1 MLKYHAQAH
10 VRRQAFEWCTMKRIL
25 YLFAF
30 FLPFYAFAGTLGFGT
45 SQTGTNILHG
55 IGASTQD
62 QAQSFVA
69 DETATGVTLSVATRF
84 YHGTGDDSG
93 SVTVYLY
100 SDNAGAPDTL
110 LYTGNTIANTSL
122 LSSCSSGSNA
132 WTFSSVDLTASTQ
145 YWLIFRNSAD
155 YGTDPVVTC
164 GDYANG
170 FYDEGV
176 YAGGTFYSDGAGYQM
191 YQQLD
196 YSGGT
201 PPAPTSTPYFSSS
214 TDAQLLTGA
223 TNFVFAGLLV
233 FLLGVISFVWLLH
246 RFFN

>member
-1 MLKYHAQAH
+1 
-10 VRRQAFEWCTMKRIL
+10 MKRIL

-84 YHGTGDDSG
+84 YHGSGDDSG

-100 SDNAGAPDTL
+100 SDNAGSPDTL
-110 LYTGNTIANTSL
+110 LYTGNTIANPSL
-122 LSSCSSGSNA
+122 LSSCASGSNA
-132 WTFSSVDLTASTQ
+132 WTFSGVDLTASTQ
-145 YWLIFRNSAD
+145 YWLIFQNSAD
-155 YGTDPVVTC
+155 YSTDPVVTC

-196 YSGGT
+196 YSGSAPT
-201 PPAPTSTPYFSSS
+201 PTSTVATSSDQLNS
-214 TDAQLLTGA
+214 GWVRLPFAAAALVLLTMCV
-223 TNFVFAGLLV
+223 VFMIMRV
-233 FLLGVISFVWLLH
+233 
-246 RFFN
+246 